1 MVLSRFPVVSAPA
14 KQPEPQP
21 VVLPSGVRCVVN
33 FNTINKGQRFFATSI
48 RGQELKKS
56 LDWEFNPAGQFQ
68 FRLMGINGT
77 SYNTI
82 VQVFYLMV
90 TTYAVMEVLLFRL
103 EVFTVIPLLI
113 HKKMIVI

>member
-77 SYNTI
+77 SYNSTSI
-82 VQVFYLMV
+82 LPGGDYICC
-90 TTYAVMEVLLFRL
+90 YES
-103 EVFTVIPLLI
+103 TVIPLGGI
-113 HKKMIVI
+113 